1 MADGRAR
8 VSLIRYSPAMVLF
21 AIVIAD
27 SRQLSDPDLW
37 GHILFGR
44 ELLAH
49 GSLPADNIYSY
60 SAPSCPWLH
69 HEWLSEVLM
78 SWIFDHYGAFGLKL
92 LKFICTAGSISFVV
106 LAMAETGAKA
116 ALQAEILLVV
126 ALILVPEMQFRPQIF
141 DFLFLSAIIAMLSRH
156 NWRGSAPLWIA
167 IPMVAIWIN
176 LHGGF
181 FIGLV
186 AMGVYGATTIASD
199 FLKGIVGRGSVPA
212 GTRRGFEILAITAAA
227 AATTLLTFLIPPA
240 RESWYTLIYSLR
252 NPTTSSIIVDWRPL
266 ITSIVVAPAGS
277 LDRKYFIMVV
287 LFFAA
292 AAISVILKPRGGD
305 APMVA
310 VAAVLIAT
318 AFAAQRN
325 IAIATIAIAPV
336 LANHLALMLPDREA
350 ATISHP
356 IRPVARLVTEL
367 LIAVA
372 AIGFARY
379 SGILRPGIDASGTP
393 GDAISFMNR
402 HGLKGNVLADYLW
415 GQFVLWHGAP
425 GTKVFIDSRFDLGYP
440 PEVVR
445 DYMAFDRGDAGDLRS
460 LSEYPNDFVLTRRG
474 WPAAKAMDSQCDWRL
489 IYSDD
494 IARLY
499 APANSVAARLGD
511 LPSTGTSRP
520 LFFP

>member
-1 MADGRAR
+1 VADGRVR
-8 VSLIRYSPAMVLF
+8 ISLIRYSPALVLF

-27 SRQLSDPDLW
+27 FRQLSDPDLW

-44 ELLAH
+44 DLLAH
-49 GSLPADNIYSY
+49 GSLPFNNIYSY
-60 SAPSCPWLH
+60 SAPACPWLH

-78 SWIFDHYGAFGLKL
+78 SWIFDNYGAFGLKL
-92 LKFICTAGSISFVV
+92 LKFICTAGTISFVV
-106 LAMAETGAKA
+106 LAMAETGATA
-116 ALQAEILLVV
+116 ALQSVILLLV
-126 ALILVPEMQFRPQIF
+126 ALIVVPEMQFRPQIF

-167 IPMVAIWIN
+167 IPMIAIWIN

-186 AMGVYGATTIASD
+186 AMGVYGAATIASD
-199 FLKGIVGRGSVPA
+199 FLKGIVGRAAVHA

-240 RESWYTLIYSLR
+240 RDSWYTLIYSLR
-252 NPTTSSIIVDWRPL
+252 NPATSSTIVDWRPL
-266 ITSIVVAPAGS
+266 ITSIIVAPAGS
-277 LDRKYFIMVV
+277 LERKYFIMVL

-292 AAISVILKPRGGD
+292 AAISVILKPRGAD

-318 AFAAQRN
+318 AVAAQRN
-325 IAIATIAIAPV
+325 IAIAMIAVAPV
-336 LANHLALMLPDREA
+336 LANHLGLLLPQREGSTNSRPTPA
-350 ATISHP
+350 ATRWI
-356 IRPVARLVTEL
+356 IEL

-372 AIGFARY
+372 AIGFACH
-379 SGILRPGIDASGTP
+379 SGILKPGIDASGTP
-393 GDAISFMNR
+393 ADAISFMNR
-402 HGLKGNVLADYLW
+402 HGLKGNVLADYPW

-440 PEVVR
+440 PAVVR
-445 DYMAFDRGDAGDLRS
+445 DYMAFDRGYAGAALGA
-460 LSEYPNDFVLTRRG
+460 YPNDFVLTRRG
-474 WPAAKAMDSQCDWRL
+474 WPAAKAMDSRRDWRL

-494 IARLY
+494 VARLY
-499 APANSVAARLGD
+499 APANSVAAQIDGA
-511 LPSTGTSRP
+511 PSTGAARQ